1 MVDERSNRR
10 TNGASNAAGSN
21 NPRLRARGGASAP
34 ASGQSVRSA
43 SPRANAPQPVRPAG
57 AHPAASRANAP
68 QQTRANGAQ
77 PVRPAGARPAA
88 RNVRPAQQNARVHSA
103 YQQVPGGGS
112 RGVQPTRTPGKPSPE
127 GKKKGGLFWRVVFWV
142 ALLVFVVSAG
152 ALAYIGYTYWQG
164 QKTYDDLASDAFTVP
179 DSNTL
184 ADFEVD
190 WDALRAINS
199 DVVGWIYMPG
209 TDINYPI
216 AWREGDDDYYL
227 THNFNGVQS
236 AEFGAEYGSIML
248 SGVNA
253 SDYSDT
259 VNIIYGHNMANGSMF
274 GRLSKMWRDADDW
287 NSHRLVYLLTPQGN
301 YLLQTYS
308 VVHVPGSSTDII
320 IPNFGSEADRAKYM
334 QDKIDRSI
342 VEADPAAS
350 PAEEMEK
357 TFALVT
363 CDGSDRSYRYITYCE
378 VLEFYPVGSSDST
391 GSDAVDGASGDGTS
405 EGSASGSSLND
416 GSMVSNSDL
425 SAVGDAASDR
435 TS

>member
-1 MVDERSNRR
+1 M
-10 TNGASNAAGSN
+10 
-21 NPRLRARGGASAP
+21 
-34 ASGQSVRSA
+34 
-43 SPRANAPQPVRPAG
+43 
-57 AHPAASRANAP
+57 
-68 QQTRANGAQ
+68 
-77 PVRPAGARPAA
+77 
-88 RNVRPAQQNARVHSA
+88 
-103 YQQVPGGGS
+103 
-112 RGVQPTRTPGKPSPE
+112 
-127 GKKKGGLFWRVVFWV
+127 
-142 ALLVFVVSAG
+142 LVFVVSAG

-190 WDALRAINS
+190 WDALRAINP

-320 IPNFGSEADRAKYM
+320 IPNFGTEADRAKYM

-363 CDGSDRSYRYITYCE
+363 CDGADRSYRYITYCE

-391 GSDAVDGASGDGTS
+391 GSDAVDGASGDGAS